1 LCGKGDGTVQV
12 RFYGKIASLTNVI
25 QGAVVDG
32 FPDILDGALRVRGS
46 DDLVQ
51 PKRIQNKGT
60 KTSNSDQG
68 LGYDANWQEK
78 GSTVTKASQS

>member
-1 LCGKGDGTVQV
+1 MCGKGDGTVQV
-12 RFYGKIASLTNVI
+12 RVYGKIASLTNVI

-51 PKRIQNKGT
+51 PKNRSSGRMKIRDEDIK
-60 KTSNSDQG
+60 KQG
-68 LGYDANWQEK
+68 LGCDANWQEWE
-78 GSTVTKASQS
+78 VQ